1 MATAWELTGSSVL
14 VTGGSGG
21 LGAAA
26 VRAFH
31 AAGAAVV
38 IADVA
43 EQPSKKLAEELGER
57 AVYARTDVT
66 DSASVEAALATASGL
81 GVLRTVV
88 VAHGG
93 WGVAERIVDR
103 GGKPAPLE
111 NFEKTI
117 SLYLVGTYNVLRLGA
132 AAMAGNEPVGPDGA
146 RGAVV
151 TTASIAAYEGQI
163 GQAPYA
169 AAKGAVV
176 SLTLAAAR
184 DLAPVGVRVCCIA
197 PGTMRTPMMETVGPE
212 ALAKF
217 EAAVPFPSRLGD
229 PGEYGSLAVHLATN
243 GYLNGE
249 TIRLDGAQR
258 LSPR

>member
-1 MATAWELTGSSVL
+1 MDLAGTSVL

-21 LGAAA
+21 LGGAA

-38 IADVA
+38 IAD
-43 EQPSKKLAEELGER
+43 LAEEPSSVLAKELGGR
-57 AVYARTDVT
+57 ATFVRTDVT
-66 DSASVEAALATASGL
+66 DSASIEAAIAAAGEL
-81 GVLRTVV
+81 GVLRTLV

-93 WGVAERIVDR
+93 WGVSERIVNR
-103 GGKPAPLE
+103 AGQPAALE

-117 SLYLVGTYNVLRLGA
+117 ALYLTGTYNVLRLAA
-132 AAMAGNEPVGPDGA
+132 AAMSRNEPTGPDGA
-146 RGAVV
+146 RGAIV

-163 GQAPYA
+163 GQATYA
-169 AAKGAVV
+169 VAKGGVV

-197 PGTMRTPMMETVGPE
+197 PGTMRTPMMETMGPE

-217 EAAVPFPSRLGD
+217 EAAVPFPSRLGR
-229 PGEYGSLAVHLATN
+229 PEEYGALAVHLASN
-243 GYLNGE
+243 DYLNGE
-249 TIRLDGAQR
+249 VIRLDGAQR
-258 LSPR
+258 LTPR

>member
-1 MATAWELTGSSVL
+1 MELAGTAVV

-21 LGAAA
+21 LGGAAT
-26 VRAFH
+26 RAFH

-43 EQPSKKLAEELGER
+43 DGPASVLAKELGPR
-57 AVYARTDVT
+57 VTYVRTDVT
-66 DSASVEAALATASGL
+66 DSASIDGALAAAADL
-81 GVLRTVV
+81 GVLRTLV

-93 WGVAERIVDR
+93 WGVSERIVDR
-103 GGKPAPLE
+103 SGKPAPLE
-111 NFEKTI
+111 HFERTI
-117 SLYLVGTYNVLRLGA
+117 SLYLTGTYNVLRLAA
-132 AAMAGNEPVGPDGA
+132 AAMAGNEPSGPDGA
-146 RGAVV
+146 RGAIV
-151 TTASIAAYEGQI
+151 TTASIAAFEGQV
-163 GQAPYA
+163 GQASYA

-184 DLAPVGVRVCCIA
+184 DLAAIGVRVCCIA
-197 PGTMRTPMMETVGPE
+197 PGTMRTPIMESVGAD

-217 EAAVPFPSRLGD
+217 ESAVPFPKRLGR
-229 PGEYGSLAVHLATN
+229 PEEYGALAVHLATN

-249 TIRLDGAQR
+249 VIRLDGAQR

>member
-1 MATAWELTGSSVL
+1 MLIEGASVL

-26 VRAFH
+26 ARAFH

-43 EQPSKKLAEELGER
+43 EEQSAALAKELGER
-57 AVYARTDVT
+57 ALYLRTDVT
-66 DSASVEAALATASGL
+66 DSASVDAALAAAAGL
-81 GVLRTVV
+81 GPLRAVV

-103 GGKPAPLE
+103 SGKPAPLE

-132 AAMAGNEPVGPDGA
+132 AAMARSEPAGTDGA
-146 RGAVV
+146 RGVVV

-197 PGTMRTPMMETVGPE
+197 PGTMHTPMMETVGPE
-212 ALAKF
+212 ALARF
-217 EAAVPFPSRLGD
+217 EAAVPFPSRLGS
-229 PGEYGSLAVHLATN
+229 PAEYGALAVHIAAN
-243 GYLNGE
+243 DYLNGE

>member
-1 MATAWELTGSSVL
+1 MELAGTSVV

-43 EQPSKKLAEELGER
+43 DEPSSVLAKELGER
-57 AVYARTDVT
+57 AQYVRTDVT
-66 DSASVEAALATASGL
+66 DSASVEAALAAAAEL
-81 GVLRTVV
+81 GVLRTAV

-93 WGVAERIVDR
+93 WGVSERIVNR
-103 GGKPAPLE
+103 AGKPAPLE

-117 SLYLVGTYNVLRLGA
+117 SLYLVGTYNVLRLAA
-132 AAMAGNEPVGPDGA
+132 AAMAGNEAVNADGA
-146 RGAVV
+146 RGAIV

-163 GQAPYA
+163 GQASYA

-184 DLAPVGVRVCCIA
+184 DLAPVGVRVNCIA
-197 PGTMRTPMMETVGPE
+197 PGTMRTPMMETVGLE

-217 EAAVPFPSRLGD
+217 EAAVPFPSRLGR
-229 PGEYGSLAVHLATN
+229 PEEYGALAVHIATN
-243 GYLNGE
+243 DYLNGE

>member
-1 MATAWELTGSSVL
+1 MELVDTAVV

-26 VRAFH
+26 TRAFH

-43 EQPSKKLAEELGER
+43 DEPASTLAKELGAR
-57 AVYARTDVT
+57 ALYVRTDVT
-66 DSASVEAALATASGL
+66 DSASVQAALDAAAGL

-103 GGKPAPLE
+103 SGNPAPLE
-111 NFEKTI
+111 HFERTI
-117 SLYLVGTYNVLRLGA
+117 ALYLTGTYNVVRLAA
-132 AAMAGNEPVGPDGA
+132 AAMAGNDPAGPDGL
-146 RGAVV
+146 RGVVV

-163 GQAPYA
+163 GQASYA
-169 AAKGAVV
+169 VAKGGVT

-184 DLAPVGVRVCCIA
+184 DLAVVGVRVCCIA
-197 PGTMRTPMMETVGPE
+197 PGTMRTPMMESVGPD

-217 EAAVPFPSRLGD
+217 ESAVPFPARLGR
-229 PGEYGSLAVHLATN
+229 PEEYGALAVHMAAN
-243 GYLNGE
+243 DYLNGE
-249 TIRLDGAQR
+249 VVRLDGAQR
-258 LSPR
+258 LAPR

>member
-1 MATAWELTGSSVL
+1 MDLAGTSVL

-43 EQPSKKLAEELGER
+43 QEASDKLAAELGRR
-57 AVYARTDVT
+57 AVFARTDVT
-66 DSASVEAALATASGL
+66 DSESVTRALGTAAEL
-81 GVLRTVV
+81 GPVRTVV
-88 VAHGG
+88 IAHGG

-103 GGKPAPLE
+103 KGRPAPLE

-117 SLYLVGTYNVLRLGA
+117 SLYLVGTYNVLRLAA
-132 AAMAGNEPVGPDGA
+132 AAMAANESAEPDGA
-146 RGAVV
+146 RGVVV
-151 TTASIAAYEGQI
+151 TTASIAAYEGQV

-212 ALAKF
+212 ALAAF
-217 EAAVPFPSRLGD
+217 QAAVPFPSRLGD
-229 PGEYGSLAVHLATN
+229 PAEYGSLAVHIASN
-243 GYLNGE
+243 DYLNGE